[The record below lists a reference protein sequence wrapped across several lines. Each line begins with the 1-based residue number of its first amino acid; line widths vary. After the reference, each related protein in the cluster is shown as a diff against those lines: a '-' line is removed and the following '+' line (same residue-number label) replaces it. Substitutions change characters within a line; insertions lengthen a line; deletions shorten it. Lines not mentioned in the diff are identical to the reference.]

1 MSKHTSIK
9 ISIRLK
15 MLGGFI
21 LIGLLSALVVG
32 GITYKN
38 ISDYELTKVK
48 EKLTMI
54 AELGASNIDADLHS
68 QLQPG
73 DEGIKDYTNLLDK
86 LRSFKKTSGL
96 TYLYTFAP
104 DNKDTVKF
112 VLDTDDSDQQ
122 AKIGDQYPEDG
133 EKLDLEIKQALK
145 GNITVTQ
152 VPQTDQWGTFLSGFA
167 PIKNSNGEVVA
178 VVGAD
183 IDVKDL
189 TDMQHKLLILI
200 GIGMVL
206 SVLLSI
212 GAALLFSRLISRP
225 ISLMVDSLEDVVQN
239 SGDLTQEIKIK
250 TGDEIEQLA
259 GKTNELLANIRSIIK
274 MIRETTVN
282 VNKNSKEITKS
293 IKNTSEVTATVNQAM
308 QEIAKGA
315 SKQSE
320 VVNESTEK
328 IDDLSNSINVLSEN
342 SNEISNSAKEA
353 ISYTNEGTAAMVE
366 LQKKFKV
373 SEEIVGTVSETV
385 KRLESKSE
393 EIVKIIEVITKIS
406 GQTNLLALN
415 AAIEAARAGEQGK
428 GFAVVADEIRK
439 LAENTTA
446 SAKEIANHINE
457 VRSQSIETADAMN
470 KIVET
475 FSSQSASIDNTSSVL
490 TGITDTVTKISGNI
504 LNIDVAIHNVYKEK
518 EDVLKLIHHIQHTSE
533 QMVAGTEEVYAAGA
547 EQHTVVE
554 NIAESVQ
561 QLRNM
566 TDDLENA
573 VKKFKV

>member
-1 MSKHTSIK
+1 
-9 ISIRLK
+9 

-48 EKLTMI
+48 EKLKMI
-54 AELGASNIDADLHS
+54 AELGARNVDAEIHS
-68 QLQPG
+68 ELQQG
-73 DEGIKDYTNLLDK
+73 DEENKDYNSLLAK

-96 TYLYTFAP
+96 TYLYTFSP
-104 DNKDTVKF
+104 VNKDTVKF

-145 GNITVTQ
+145 GKITVTQ
-152 VPQTDQWGTFLSGFA
+152 IPRTDQWGTFLSGFA
-167 PIKNSNGEVVA
+167 PIKNSKGDVVA
-178 VVGAD
+178 IVGAD

-189 TDMQHKLLILI
+189 TAMKHKLLLLFGI
-200 GIGMVL
+200 GIVL

-225 ISLMVDSLEDVVQN
+225 ISLMVDGLEDVVRN

-274 MIRETTVN
+274 MIRETTLQVN
-282 VNKNSKEITKS
+282 RNSKEITES
-293 IKNTSEVTATVNQAM
+293 IKNTSEVTENVNQAM
-308 QEIAKGA
+308 QEIARGA
-315 SKQSE
+315 GEQSQ

-328 IDDLSNSINVLSEN
+328 IEELSDSINVLSDN
-342 SNEISNSAKEA
+342 SNEISKSVDDA
-353 ISYTNEGTAAMVE
+353 IGYTNEGTLAMIE
-366 LQKKFKV
+366 LQQKFKV
-373 SEEIVGTVSETV
+373 SEEIVGTVSETT
-385 KRLESKSE
+385 KKLESKSE
-393 EIVKIIEVITKIS
+393 EIVKIIEVITNIS
-406 GQTNLLALN
+406 EQTNLLALN
-415 AAIEAARAGEQGK
+415 AAIEAARAGEQGR

-439 LAENTTA
+439 LAENTKV
-446 SAKEIANHINE
+446 SAKEISNHINE
-457 VRSQSIETADAMN
+457 VRDQSVETADAMN

-475 FSSQSASIDNTSSVL
+475 ISSQSTSIDNTSSVL
-490 TGITDTVTKISGNI
+490 IGITDTVNKISGNI
-504 LNIDVAIHNVYKEK
+504 LNIDIAIKNVYTEK
-518 EDVLKLIHHIQHTSE
+518 EYVLKLIHHIQQTSE
-533 QMVAGTEEVYAAGA
+533 QMVAGTEEVNGA
-547 EQHTVVE
+547 SEEQHIVVE
-554 NIAESVQ
+554 NIAESVH

-566 TDDLENA
+566 TSDLENA